1 MLGKHREEAKD
12 AEMVRYVKM
21 GIFDRFKRKKE
32 KRSIVFT
39 PGSFFDEICTSGYTP
54 LDRIP
59 EVVACARKI
68 AELIGSTTIHLMS
81 NTENGDE
88 RIVNELSRVIDIEPM
103 PNMTRPTW
111 IEAIVMTMLLY
122 GHGNAIVLPH
132 TWNGLIESL
141 EPISATRVSFESVG
155 YRDYKVNIDGQ
166 LKDPKNLLHFVYNPD
181 KVYLWKGRGVT
192 VALRDVLDNLVQARA
207 TEKAFMSSEYK
218 PSVIIK
224 VDSMV
229 ADMDDPEKRQKLI
242 ESYIKP
248 QKKGEPWL
256 VPAEQFDVEQVKPLT
271 LGDLAINDSVTLD
284 KKMVAA
290 LFGVPAWV
298 VGVGEYKKDE
308 WNTFIQTTVMS
319 IAKAIAAELTKKLI
333 LNPRWYL
340 TFNIWSLLDYDL
352 KTVSDVLL
360 AGADRGYIN
369 GDEWRDRMHM
379 NPAGLKEFKI
389 LENYIPYDMS
399 GNQKKLIQEGE

>member
-1 MLGKHREEAKD
+1 
-12 AEMVRYVKM
+12 M
-21 GIFDRFKRKKE
+21 GLFDRFRKQ
-32 KRSIVFT
+32 KRSVVFAQ
-39 PGSFFDEICTSGYTP
+39 GSFFDEICTSGYTP
-54 LDRIP
+54 LERIP

-68 AELIGSTTIHLMS
+68 AELIGSATIHLMS
-81 NTENGDE
+81 NTEGGDE
-88 RIVNELSRVIDIEPM
+88 RIVNELSRVIDIDPM
-103 PNMTRPTW
+103 PNMTRPVW
-111 IEAIVMTMLLY
+111 MEGIVMTMLLY
-122 GHGNAIVLPH
+122 GKGNAIVQPH
-132 TWNGLIESL
+132 TWNGFIQSL
-141 EPISATRVSFESVG
+141 EPIAASRVGFEADG
-155 YRDYKVNIDGQ
+155 FRDYHVTIDSVP
-166 LKDPKNLLHFVYNPD
+166 KDPRNVLHFVYNPD
-181 KVYLWKGRGVT
+181 KDYLWRGTGIT
-192 VALRDVLDNLVQARA
+192 VALKDVLDNLVQARA

-224 VDSMV
+224 VDSNV
-229 ADMDDPEKRQKLI
+229 SDMADPEKRQKLI

-256 VPAEQFDVEQVKPLT
+256 VPAEQFDIEQVKPLT

-308 WNTFIQTTVMS
+308 WNAFIQTTVMA
-319 IAKAIAAELTKKLI
+319 IAKSIAAELTKKLI

-340 TFNIWSLLDYDL
+340 TFNIWSLMDYDL

-360 AGADRGYIN
+360 SGADRGYVN

-379 NPAGLKEFKI
+379 NPAGLKEFKV
-389 LENYIPYDMS
+389 LENYIPIDMIGS
-399 GNQKKLIQEGE
+399 QKKLIQPKEGEE

>member
-1 MLGKHREEAKD
+1 
-12 AEMVRYVKM
+12 M
-21 GIFDRFKRKKE
+21 GLFDRFRKQ
-32 KRSIVFT
+32 KRSVVFAQ
-39 PGSFFDEICTSGYTP
+39 GSFFDEICTSGYTP
-54 LDRIP
+54 LDKIP

-68 AELIGSTTIHLMS
+68 AELIGSATIHLMS
-81 NTENGDE
+81 NTEGGDE

-103 PNMTRPTW
+103 PNMTRPVW
-111 IEAIVMTMLLY
+111 MEGIVMTMLLY
-122 GHGNAIVLPH
+122 GKGNAIVQPH
-132 TWNGLIESL
+132 TWNGFIQSL
-141 EPISATRVSFESVG
+141 EPIAASRTGFEADG
-155 YRDYKVNIDGQ
+155 FRDYHVTIDGIP
-166 LKDPKNLLHFVYNPD
+166 KDPRNVLHFVYNPD
-181 KVYLWKGRGVT
+181 KTYLWKGTGIT
-192 VALRDVLDNLVQARA
+192 VALKDVLDNLVQARA

-229 ADMDDPEKRQKLI
+229 SDMADPEKRQKLI

-256 VPAEQFDVEQVKPLT
+256 VPAEQFDIEQVKPLT

-308 WNTFIQTTVMS
+308 WNAFIQTTVMA
-319 IAKAIAAELTKKLI
+319 IAKSIAAELTKKLI

-340 TFNIWSLLDYDL
+340 TFNIWSLMDYDL

-360 AGADRGYIN
+360 SGADRGYVN

-379 NPAGLKEFKI
+379 NPAGLKEFKV
-389 LENYIPYDMS
+389 LENYIPIDMI
-399 GNQKKLIQEGE
+399 GNQKKLIQPVEE

>member
-1 MLGKHREEAKD
+1 
-12 AEMVRYVKM
+12 MV
-21 GIFDRFKRKKE
+21 FAQ
-32 KRSIVFT
+32 
-39 PGSFFDEICTSGYTP
+39 GSFFDEICTSGYTP

-68 AELIGSTTIHLMS
+68 AELIGSATIHLMS
-81 NTENGDE
+81 NTEGGDE

-103 PNMTRPTW
+103 PNMTRPVW
-111 IEAIVMTMLLY
+111 MEGIVMTMLLY
-122 GHGNAIVLPH
+122 GKGNAVVLPH
-132 TWNGLIESL
+132 TWNGFIQSL
-141 EPISATRVSFESVG
+141 EPIAASRVGFEADG
-155 YRDYKVNIDGQ
+155 FRDYHVTIDGIP
-166 LKDPKNLLHFVYNPD
+166 KDPRNVLHFVYNPD
-181 KVYLWKGRGVT
+181 KDYLWKGTGIT
-192 VALRDVLDNLVQARA
+192 VALKDVLDNLVQARA

-229 ADMDDPEKRQKLI
+229 SDMADPEKRQKLI

-256 VPAEQFDVEQVKPLT
+256 VPAEQFDIEQVKPLT

-290 LFGVPAWV
+290 LFGVPSWV

-308 WNTFIQTTVMS
+308 WNAFIQTTVMA
-319 IAKAIAAELTKKLI
+319 IAKSIAAELTKKLI

-340 TFNIWSLLDYDL
+340 TFNIWSLMDYDL

-360 AGADRGYIN
+360 SGADRGYVN

-379 NPAGLKEFKI
+379 NPAGLKEFKL
-389 LENYIPYDMS
+389 LENYIGYDYS
-399 GNQKKLIQEGE
+399 NLQKKLIQPKEGE